1 MKRRRKF
8 HPLRRVTD
16 GFMMTNLSSK
26 ATGVEG
32 VVYFGIEYAK
42 DVPLATTLLPD
53 GELTITVS
61 DSPEIVDRIGEVSDE
76 VVKQLTAWAIKH
88 RAALQRH
95 WSNIT
100 DTATCFV
107 EMGILSYDDVF
118 GNKS

>member
-1 MKRRRKF
+1 MKRRCKF
-8 HPLRRVTD
+8 RPLRRVTD

-61 DSPEIVDRIGEVSDE
+61 DSPQIVDRIGEVNDE

-88 RAALQRH
+88 REAIHRH
-95 WSNIT
+95 WANTT
-100 DTATCFV
+100 DTVTCLI
-107 EMGILSYDDVF
+107 EMGVLHREDLN
-118 GNKS
+118 NK